1 MINPDVAIAL
11 DVTFA
16 PQAGVSGDDTNE
28 MGVGPAL
35 SFGPNFHIKLHNAIR
50 DAAATIELTVQEDII
65 TGRSG
70 TDAWAI
76 QVSQLGVPTA
86 LLNVP
91 IRNMHSPI
99 ETADMRDIERAGR
112 LLAHFI
118 AGLDENFLA
127 SIDWKR
133 VDVSETA

>member
-1 MINPDVAIAL
+1 
-11 DVTFA
+11 
-16 PQAGVSGDDTNE
+16 
-28 MGVGPAL
+28 
-35 SFGPNFHIKLHNAIR
+35 
-50 DAAATIELTVQEDII
+50 
-65 TGRSG
+65 
-70 TDAWAI
+70 
-76 QVSQLGVPTA
+76 
-86 LLNVP
+86 
-91 IRNMHSPI
+91 MHSPI